1 MQYTT
6 IRVSKATLKL
16 LESYKEK
23 VGAKSFDEAIR
34 RLVNEYRRALV
45 ERYYGLDRG
54 RISEFSEEDHLE
66 GREF

>member
-23 VGAKSFDEAIR
+23 TGAKSFDEAIR

-45 ERYYGLDRG
+45 ERYYGVDRG
-54 RISEFSEEDHLE
+54 RLGEFTEEDRLE
-66 GREF
+66 DREV

>member
-23 VGAKSFDEAIR
+23 IGAKSFDEAIR

-45 ERYYGLDRG
+45 EKYYGVDRG
-54 RISEFSEEDHLE
+54 RLSEFTEEDRLE
-66 GREF
+66 DREV

>member
-23 VGAKSFDEAIR
+23 IGAKSFDEAIR

-45 ERYYGLDRG
+45 EKYYGVDRG
-54 RISEFSEEDHLE
+54 RLGEFTEEDRLE
-66 GREF
+66 DREV

>member
-23 VGAKSFDEAIR
+23 IGAKSFDEAIR

-45 ERYYGLDRG
+45 EKYYGIDHG
-54 RISEFSEEDHLE
+54 KISEFTEEDRLE
-66 GREF
+66 DREL